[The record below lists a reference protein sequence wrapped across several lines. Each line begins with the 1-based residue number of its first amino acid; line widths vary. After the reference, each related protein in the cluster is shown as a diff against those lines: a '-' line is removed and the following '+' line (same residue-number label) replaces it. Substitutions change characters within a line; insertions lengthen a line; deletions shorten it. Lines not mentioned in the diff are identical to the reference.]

1 MDFEH
6 LPRFAVADMDAAR
19 PLAVLTVPSGCRNA
33 ACAGVGSLFRL
44 ASRTWP
50 DQIYAV
56 LCDDG
61 DDASN
66 SHCEEAARSGA
77 LEPEAPLVTTWDGWR
92 WAPYAGRR
100 DLDSLREALTLLLA
114 DGGAAAPVAALRCV
128 LLSS

>member
-1 MDFEH
+1 
-6 LPRFAVADMDAAR
+6 MDAAR

-61 DDASN
+61 DDAAN
-66 SHCEEAARSGA
+66 SHCEEAKRSGA
-77 LEPEAPLVTTWDGWR
+77 LEPETPMVTTWDGWR

-100 DLDSLREALTLLLA
+100 ALDSLRAALPLLLFF
-114 DGGAAAPVAALRCV
+114 GVQFLFALDQRCGRRR
-128 LLSS
+128 